1 MIKAI
6 NIKLNVKPVVGNL
19 VHSEFWEGPC
29 RAGKKEEMMPEVEL
43 AEAKADFERKKK
55 ELEKLIPQ
63 VNVLEPLFVP
73 YYESFVVENKY
84 YKEIEKDLHEV
95 DVFVNMNWRIP
106 KLERFKKTIVVLSN
120 GVEGC
125 DLPAYCRSIGLEAY
139 NAVNI
144 EDLNDILFKL
154 WVKKA
159 VANTRALVLTAGEMP
174 TFGLLSNIRDTE
186 IIRRKYGIEIVKQ
199 PFTKIF
205 EIMDT
210 IDDKEA
216 EVIKQSL
223 LKDSQKNT
231 VNTDYLINDI
241 KYYLAAKKMMEDYG
255 CNAFS
260 TSCHELCTSK
270 IPQQRKFVPCI
281 THSLL
286 KDEGIPSACE
296 EDLNALLAMTI
307 MSYLAQRP
315 VFMGN
320 PFYETDEVLMLHHA
334 VPSLCMNGFCA
345 PKVSYEVWSFT
356 GQGFGGKIQ
365 VDFAQNDSDKVTLGR
380 FNPLGNKMIVT
391 TGEVIRSEFI
401 TTYCSP
407 QYYIKL
413 DKNVKDFM
421 HALAEFGHHQC
432 LIFGDFSKQLKEI
445 AQMMDFAIVEA

>member
-1 MIKAI
+1 
-6 NIKLNVKPVVGNL
+6 L
-19 VHSEFWEGPC
+19 
-29 RAGKKEEMMPEVEL
+29 
-43 AEAKADFERKKK
+43 
-55 ELEKLIPQ
+55 
-63 VNVLEPLFVP
+63 
-73 YYESFVVENKY
+73 Y
-84 YKEIEKDLHEV
+84 
-95 DVFVNMNWRIP
+95 
-106 KLERFKKTIVVLSN
+106 
-120 GVEGC
+120 
-125 DLPAYCRSIGLEAY
+125 
-139 NAVNI
+139 
-144 EDLNDILFKL
+144 KL

-186 IIRRKYGIEIVKQ
+186 VIREKYGIEIVKQ

-216 EVIKQSL
+216 EVIKQDL
-223 LKDSQKNT
+223 LKGSQKNT

-241 KYYLAAKKMMEDYG
+241 KYYLAAKKMMADYE

-270 IPQQRKFVPCI
+270 IPQERKFVPCI

-307 MSYLAQRP
+307 MTYLAQRP

-320 PFYETDEVLMLHHA
+320 PFHETDEVLMLHHA

-365 VDFAQNDSDKVTLGR
+365 VDFAQNKSDKVTLGR
-380 FNPLGNKMIVT
+380 FNPFGNKMIVT
-391 TGEVIRSEFI
+391 TGEVIRSEFV

-413 DKNVKDFM
+413 DQNVKDYM
-421 HALAEFGHHQC
+421 HALADFGHHQC
-432 LIFGDFSKQLKEI
+432 LIFGDFSKQLEEI
-445 AQMMDFAIVEA
+445 AKMMGFEIVKA